1 MTFRAEVCRVVASCC
16 LEDDGRRVFVSRRVV
31 SRTVGHVDPE
41 DVTGGPSR
49 AGLRPRG
56 CTRSITGAVAQ
67 TEAVITDQCRYTSEL
82 KPFSSVVGVLYGG
95 RQVHTR
101 CQTVNA
107 ILVIAILLLHYR
119 SRTLIY
125 FFDRRTKKSFMS
137 FLNTVVT
144 EKFAKVGGFHLSNLA
159 FVSIGVIKHCKNLK

>member
-1 MTFRAEVCRVVASCC
+1 M
-16 LEDDGRRVFVSRRVV
+16 SRRGV

-95 RQVHTR
+95 RQVQTR

-107 ILVIAILLLHYR
+107 ILVIAILR
-119 SRTLIY
+119 RVSRTPIY

-159 FVSIGVIKHCKNLK
+159 FVSIGVMKHCKNLK